1 MNIKIFRLRSGEEI
15 IAEVVQETKKIF
27 SLKNP
32 MLFKTNLINSP
43 IGTPFDMTVL
53 ADWLANTTTKETSIP
68 KNHIVN
74 TYDPTEDS
82 LKLYNLQLKSEIQK
96 KEIVRTKNTAE
107 RNKENDLFEEFLGSI
122 LNDISENFN
131 QFDSKVAPNIETNDP
146 YEDEY
151 QPKKR
156 RKRSRRK
163 SNNVSPE
170 MNDEELE
177 RSGIYISM
185 MIPGET
191 IMNLVTA
198 GILSPKD
205 LVKMINETKKRNRF
219 TGDEKERKD
228 FGNEFTD
235 WNPDPKSDDYK

>member
-15 IAEVVQETKKIF
+15 IAEILNETKKLF
-27 SLKNP
+27 NLKNP

-43 IGTPFDMTVL
+43 LGTPFDMTVL
-53 ADWLANTTTKETSIP
+53 KDWLANTTTKETSIP
-68 KNHIVN
+68 KNHIIN
-74 TYDPTEDS
+74 SYEPTEES
-82 LKLYNLQLKSEIQK
+82 LKLYNLQLNSNIEKQ
-96 KEIVRTKNTAE
+96 EIVKTKSVSE
-107 RNKENDLFEEFLGSI
+107 KNKESDLFEEFLGSI
-122 LNDISENFN
+122 LNDISDNFN
-131 QFDSKVAPNIETNDP
+131 HFDQKLSSNMETNDP
-146 YEDEY
+146 YTEEY
-151 QPKKR
+151 MPKKKKR
-156 RKRSRRK
+156 RSKRRPS
-163 SNNVSPE
+163 NVSPE

-191 IMNLVTA
+191 IMNLVTS

-205 LVKMINETKKRNRF
+205 LIKMINETKKRNRF

-235 WNPDPKSDDYK
+235 WNPDPKSDDYN

>member
-15 IAEVVQETKKIF
+15 ITEVVSETKKIF

-32 MLFKTNLINSP
+32 MIFKTNLINSP
-43 IGTPFDMTVL
+43 MGTPFDMTVL
-53 ADWLANTTTKETSIP
+53 KDWLANTTAKETTIP
-68 KNHIVN
+68 KNHVVN
-74 TYDPTEDS
+74 TFEPTDDS
-82 LKLYNLQLKSEIQK
+82 LKLYNLQLNSEVEKQEIIKTKSLSESK
-96 KEIVRTKNTAE
+96 KESE
-107 RNKENDLFEEFLGSI
+107 LFEEFLSSM
-122 LNDISENFN
+122 LSDVVES
-131 QFDSKVAPNIETNDP
+131 FDSKIAPHVETEDP
-146 YEDEY
+146 FSSEY
-151 QPKKR
+151 QPKRKKR
-156 RKRSRRK
+156 RSKRR

-205 LVKMINETKKRNRF
+205 LIKMINETKKRNRF

-235 WNPDPKSDDYK
+235 WNPDPKSDDYN

>member
-15 IAEVVQETKKIF
+15 ITEVVSETKKIF

-32 MLFKTNLINSP
+32 MIFKTNLINSP
-43 IGTPFDMTVL
+43 MGTPFDMTVL
-53 ADWLANTTTKETSIP
+53 KDWLANTTAKETTIP
-68 KNHIVN
+68 KNHVVN
-74 TYDPTEDS
+74 IFEPTDDS
-82 LKLYNLQLKSEIQK
+82 LKLYNLQLNSEVEKQEIIKTKSLSES
-96 KEIVRTKNTAE
+96 
-107 RNKENDLFEEFLGSI
+107 NKESELFEEFLSSM
-122 LNDISENFN
+122 LSVVVES
-131 QFDSKVAPNIETNDP
+131 FDSKIAPHVETEDP
-146 YEDEY
+146 FSSEY
-151 QPKKR
+151 QPKRKKR
-156 RKRSRRK
+156 RSKRR

-205 LVKMINETKKRNRF
+205 LIKMINETKKRNRF

-235 WNPDPKSDDYK
+235 WNPDPKSDDYN

>member
-15 IAEVVQETKKIF
+15 ITEVVKETKKIF

-32 MLFKTNLINSP
+32 MIFKTNLINSP
-43 IGTPFDMTVL
+43 LGTPFDMTVL
-53 ADWLANTTTKETSIP
+53 KDWLENTTTKETTIP
-68 KNHIVN
+68 KNHIINV
-74 TYDPTEDS
+74 YDPTDNS
-82 LKLYNLQLKSEIQK
+82 LKLYNLQLNSEIEKQ
-96 KEIVRTKNTAE
+96 EIVKTKSLSE
-107 RNKENDLFEEFLGSI
+107 QNKETELFEEFLSSI
-122 LNDISENFN
+122 LSDVTES
-131 QFDSKVAPNIETNDP
+131 FDSKIAPNVETNDP
-146 YEDEY
+146 FESDY

-156 RKRSRRK
+156 RRK
-163 SNNVSPE
+163 SKRRQSSVSPE

-185 MIPGET
+185 MIPGES

-205 LVKMINETKKRNRF
+205 LLKMINETKKRNRF

-235 WNPDPKSDDYK
+235 WNPDPKSDDYS

>member
-15 IAEVVQETKKIF
+15 ITEVVNETKKIF

-32 MLFKTNLINSP
+32 MIFKTNLINSP
-43 IGTPFDMTVL
+43 MGTPFDMTVL
-53 ADWLANTTTKETSIP
+53 KDWLANTTTKETTIP
-68 KNHIVN
+68 KNHVVN
-74 TYDPTEDS
+74 IFEPTDDS
-82 LKLYNLQLKSEIQK
+82 LKLYNLQLTSEVEKQEIIKTKSLSES
-96 KEIVRTKNTAE
+96 
-107 RNKENDLFEEFLGSI
+107 NKESELFEEFLSSM
-122 LNDISENFN
+122 LSDVVES
-131 QFDSKVAPNIETNDP
+131 FDSKIAPHVETEDP
-146 YEDEY
+146 FSSEY
-151 QPKKR
+151 QPKRKKR
-156 RKRSRRK
+156 RSKRR

-205 LVKMINETKKRNRF
+205 LIKMINETKKRNRF

-228 FGNEFTD
+228 FGNEFSD
-235 WNPDPKSDDYK
+235 WNPDPKSDDYN

>member
-15 IAEVVQETKKIF
+15 ITEVVSETKKIF

-32 MLFKTNLINSP
+32 MIFKTNLINSP
-43 IGTPFDMTVL
+43 MGTPFDMTVL
-53 ADWLANTTTKETSIP
+53 KDWLANTTAKETTIP
-68 KNHIVN
+68 KNHVVN
-74 TYDPTEDS
+74 TFEPTDDS
-82 LKLYNLQLKSEIQK
+82 LKLYNLQLNSEVENQEIIKTKSLSES
-96 KEIVRTKNTAE
+96 
-107 RNKENDLFEEFLGSI
+107 NKESELFEEFLSSM
-122 LNDISENFN
+122 LSDVVES
-131 QFDSKVAPNIETNDP
+131 FDSKIAPHVETEDP
-146 YEDEY
+146 FSSEY
-151 QPKKR
+151 QPKRKKR
-156 RKRSRRK
+156 RSKRR

-205 LVKMINETKKRNRF
+205 LIKMINETKKRNRF

-235 WNPDPKSDDYK
+235 WNPDPKSDDYN